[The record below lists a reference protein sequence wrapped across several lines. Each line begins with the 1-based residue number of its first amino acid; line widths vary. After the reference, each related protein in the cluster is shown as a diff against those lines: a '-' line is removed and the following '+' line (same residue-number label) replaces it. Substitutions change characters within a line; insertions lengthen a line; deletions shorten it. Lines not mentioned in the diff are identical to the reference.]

1 MHSHSFDRHIIQLE
15 YIIHIV
21 SPWGHHR
28 QASLL
33 EVRVLCVL
41 DSLLDFSQD
50 LACRTHRQCN
60 RVLLVVSRATIR
72 FCPSYVHDP
81 TVDSLDSAVAA
92 PTALSIQHIMAML
105 ILMRI
110 NIENPSLMEVMEVME
125 VRPGG

>member
-1 MHSHSFDRHIIQLE
+1 M
-15 YIIHIV
+15 
-21 SPWGHHR
+21 
-28 QASLL
+28 
-33 EVRVLCVL
+33 RVLCVL
-41 DSLLDFSQD
+41 DSLLDFIQD
-50 LACRTHRQCN
+50 LAWRTHRRCN

-72 FCPSYVHDP
+72 FCSSYVHDP

-92 PTALSIQHIMAML
+92 PTSLLIQHIMAML